1 MSQSIPAIPEA
12 LLPFSLRR
20 TSACGS
26 AAHHS
31 ASRHSQSWEGTSE
44 WNLPQALVG
53 SVECDAP
60 SHGCEIQGW
69 KTPARPAC
77 VRAGANW
84 SRQMD
89 IHQLELF
96 LAVMDSPSMT
106 RAAEKIHLSPGAVSL
121 QLHNLADELH
131 TELFVRRGKRLI
143 PTPAALRLAERA
155 KEVVKMMGHIQQEFE
170 NDLSKDIRPFHFAT
184 GVTTLIYQLGGPLRQ
199 LRKRYPK
206 AEIRVTVGVTEEM
219 VAGLLDRRFDLA
231 LISLPVSETGLLLIP
246 LFDEELLIVRPSA
259 NKVGSGHIGTLRAP
273 ELAGVPFL
281 LYPKR
286 SNVRMVIDRFFNEI
300 GVTLQVLMEAD
311 DTEAIKRLVESGFGY
326 SILPEH
332 ALRGRSHFFQQF
344 RVDGHRLTRSLAL
357 AMARTDCPRKLTE
370 SIANFLRS
378 TLVEG

>member
-1 MSQSIPAIPEA
+1 
-12 LLPFSLRR
+12 
-20 TSACGS
+20 
-26 AAHHS
+26 
-31 ASRHSQSWEGTSE
+31 
-44 WNLPQALVG
+44 
-53 SVECDAP
+53 
-60 SHGCEIQGW
+60 
-69 KTPARPAC
+69 
-77 VRAGANW
+77 
-84 SRQMD
+84 MD

-155 KEVVKMMGHIQQEFE
+155 KEVVSLMGHIQQEFE

-199 LRKRYPK
+199 LRKRYPN

-231 LISLPVSETGLLLIP
+231 LISLPVSEAHLKLIP

-259 NKVGSGHIGTLRAP
+259 NKAGSGHVGSLRAS
-273 ELAGVPFL
+273 ELSDAPFL

-286 SNVRMVIDRFFNEI
+286 SNVRLVIDRFFKDI
-300 GVTLQVLMEAD
+300 GVTARVLMEAD

-332 ALRGRSHFFQQF
+332 AVRGRSQF
-344 RVDGHRLTRSLAL
+344 LQKFRIEGHRLTRSLAL
-357 AMARTDCPRKLTE
+357 ATAQTECPRKLTE
-370 SIANFLRS
+370 SIAGFLRT
-378 TLVEG
+378 TLVET